1 MRKISWLLS
10 TLSEPY
16 KKEIISKTNKY
27 LELDVRINEGPG
39 NIQEEVLA
47 FLSLF
52 GFKGFREEDKRI
64 RAYMEAEAFDEDA
77 LKTFIKQFEL
87 DSRLSSY
94 TIGNIKEEN
103 WNETWESAYDVVEI
117 GSSCYIRA
125 PFHPD
130 KSGFDHS
137 LLIMPKM
144 SFGTGHHASTRL
156 MIEQMVKLDFSGKDV
171 LDIGCGTGILGIL
184 AEKMG
189 ARNILAVDNY
199 SWACQNTLDN
209 IELNQCQRLEVL
221 QGEVQDLASRTFEI
235 ILANINLNV
244 LVDIIP
250 ALNKSLRVGGFM
262 MVSGFYDSDFGKIRK
277 VCSGLLEVNEKSIQ
291 KEWMVAVYR
300 KAH

>member
-1 MRKISWLLS
+1 M
-10 TLSEPY
+10 
-16 KKEIISKTNKY
+16 
-27 LELDVRINEGPG
+27 D
-39 NIQEEVLA
+39 A
-47 FLSLF
+47 D
-52 GFKGFREEDKRI
+52 GFDE
-64 RAYMEAEAFDEDA
+64 EAF
-77 LKTFIKQFEL
+77 KTFIGQFKL

-94 TIGNIKEEN
+94 TFGNIKEEN
-103 WNETWESAYDVVEI
+103 WNETWESAYDAVEI

-125 PFHPD
+125 PFHPG

-156 MIEQMVKLDFSGKDV
+156 MIERMVELDFSGKDV

-189 ARNILAVDNY
+189 AMNILAMDNY
-199 SWACQNTLDN
+199 SWACQNTLEN

-221 QGEVQDLASRTFEI
+221 LGEVPDLTSRTFEI

-262 MVSGFYDSDFGKIRK
+262 LVSGFYESDFEKIRK
-277 VCSGLLEVNEKSIQ
+277 VCTGLLELYEKSTQ
-291 KEWMVAVYR
+291 KDWMVAVYR